1 MGFKISGNTNE
12 MFLDDDGMGNV
23 RVYYLVSGIKTVQNA
38 TQGTIDYATGQITLN
53 SLDVNT
59 ISNIRGSASTVI
71 EVSAS
76 PSSNDIV
83 PVRDQILEY
92 QKNGGKTK
100 NSVSIIKKIMK
111 NHFNIELDFIKL
123 QRFMIMRFIT
133 IRVKDED
140 DGYLLYVNILKHL
153 SNTNSF

>member
-1 MGFKISGNTNE
+1 MRSYIDFISKLSSKGNPIYDFVWLATNIM
-12 MFLDDDGMGNV
+12 MF
-23 RVYYLVSGIKTVQNA
+23 
-38 TQGTIDYATGQITLN
+38 
-53 SLDVNT
+53 
-59 ISNIRGSASTVI
+59 SNNP
-71 EVSAS
+71 EKEF
-76 PSSNDIV
+76 
-83 PVRDQILEY
+83 LEY

-153 SNTNSF
+153 SNI